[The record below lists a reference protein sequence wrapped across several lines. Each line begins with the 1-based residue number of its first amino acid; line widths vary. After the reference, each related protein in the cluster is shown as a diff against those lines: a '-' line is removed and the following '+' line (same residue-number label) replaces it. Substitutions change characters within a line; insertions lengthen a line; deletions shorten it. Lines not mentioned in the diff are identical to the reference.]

1 VVSRRYSLMLV
12 PESGRVRRFSVSS
25 GLLRLVCVMM
35 ITLFGFGAWGTYAVF
50 DALHLEREYAALQQK
65 YHMDASRYGREIARL
80 SKPIEADRKRM
91 DVLARSI
98 GRLQARLTR
107 LDALGA
113 RLVEVASLD
122 ETEFNFAELPAFG
135 GPRLVQSTRFAG
147 TTELDRSVQALS
159 TRLANV
165 DVQLAAIEYLLERK
179 QGESIAKPH
188 AWPTRGGWLSSTY
201 GYRADPFTGEKAM
214 HRGVDIA
221 NRYGAPAYAAS
232 AGIVVFAG
240 KTRDFGYMVEIAHGY
255 GYLTRYGHLSALSVR
270 AGDEVTT
277 GQMLGRIG
285 STGRSTGPHLH
296 YEVHRFGRHLN
307 PRPFLPRG

>member
-1 VVSRRYSLMLV
+1 MLV
-12 PESGRVRRFSVSS
+12 PEAGRVRRFSVSS
-25 GLLRLVCVMM
+25 VTLRLACAGLLVL
-35 ITLFGFGAWGTYAVF
+35 LAFGTWGAVAAYR
-50 DALHLEREYAALQQK
+50 ALQAEQRYAALQQA
-65 YHMDASRYGREIARL
+65 YQTDSAHYRQEIARL

-91 DVLARSI
+91 EVLARSL

-113 RLVEVASLD
+113 RLVEVAALD
-122 ETEFNFAELPAFG
+122 EAEFNFARLPAFG
-135 GPRLVQSTRFAG
+135 GPRLVQPGRLAG
-147 TTELDRSVQALS
+147 TEGLDRSVQMLS

-165 DVQLAAIEYLLERK
+165 DVQLTAIEYLLERK
-179 QGESIAKPH
+179 QGEAAARPH
-188 AWPTRGGWLSSTY
+188 AWPSAGGWLSSTY
-201 GYRADPFTGEKAM
+201 GYRADPFTGERAM

-240 KTRDFGYMVEIAHGY
+240 RTRDFGYMVEIAHGY
-255 GYLTRYGHLSALSVR
+255 GYLTRYGHLASLAVR

-277 GQMLGRIG
+277 GQLLGRIG